1 MKIPNGSATMQLD
14 DTSTEAS
21 CRNIALSHRGGGSTR
36 MPIPCRTNCPDDMDC
51 ASVAVARTKAPAP
64 PTMTSGG
71 GHNQSGESSKQ
82 QVVSCEHLHGC
93 LRGETLL

>member
-1 MKIPNGSATMQLD
+1 MPSGNAVMQFD
-14 DTSTEAS
+14 AKSTDTSCLNAD
-21 CRNIALSHRGGGSTR
+21 LSHRGGGSTR

-51 ASVAVARTKAPAP
+51 ASVAVALTKAPAP

-71 GHNQSGESSKQ
+71 GHSQSGESSKR
-82 QVVSCEHLHGC
+82 QVVSSEHLHGC

>member
-1 MKIPNGSATMQLD
+1 MKIPNGKAVMLLQ
-14 DTSTEAS
+14 DTSTVAN
-21 CRNIALSHRGGGSTR
+21 CLKLALSHSGGGSTR
-36 MPIPCRTNCPDDMDC
+36 MPIPCRTSCPDDMDC

-71 GHNQSGESSKQ
+71 GHSQSGESSKR
-82 QVVSCEHLHGC
+82 QVVSSEHLHGC